1 MLIQSI
7 TLAILLSV
15 VSPIK
20 PDAKATIYNGAKNAG
35 VCVEIDATHNEVC
48 VETQGV
54 VGVYLCNPTLSED
67 CGKLDVTLLKTQ
79 GSNLDKVAKLFDCTI
94 DMSNAEPYCYMP
106 GEVESVEDETIT
118 HDGGIFWKVYN
129 SVVNKIN
136 LPALTK

>member
-7 TLAILLSV
+7 ALSILLSV

-20 PDAKATIYNGAKNAG
+20 PDAKVTTYNGAKNAG
-35 VCVEIDATHNEVC
+35 VCVEIDTTHNEVC

-79 GSNLDKVAKLFDCTI
+79 NSNLDKVAKLFDCTI
-94 DMSNAEPYCYMP
+94 DMSNAEPYCHLP
-106 GEVESVEDETIT
+106 GEVETIEGEKIV
-118 HDGGIFWKVYN
+118 HSGGIFWKVYN
-129 SVVNKIN
+129 TVVNKIN